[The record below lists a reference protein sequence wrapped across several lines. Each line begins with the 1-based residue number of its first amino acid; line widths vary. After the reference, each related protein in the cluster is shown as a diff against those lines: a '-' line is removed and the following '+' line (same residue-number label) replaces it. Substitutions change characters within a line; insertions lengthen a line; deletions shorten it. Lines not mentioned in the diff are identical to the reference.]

1 LTDEEENID
10 EEEQEEEQQDL
21 RSFRDE
27 LDGLIEE
34 CMESGVGEDEIQEIM
49 WSRIIDIDRSR
60 EEETRYLWEG

>member
-1 LTDEEENID
+1 LTDEEENTE

-27 LDGLIEE
+27 LDDLIEE
-34 CMESGVGEDEIQEIM
+34 YMESGVDEDEIQEMM